1 LFTPLTQGTN
11 VTINKGKSLKYTSDK
26 VNILACSGYICYVA
40 AINLLITLAPE
51 DESPIVQ
58 PGQEDCCHQ
67 DADRDS
73 ERVAEIERERR

>member
-1 LFTPLTQGTN
+1 
-11 VTINKGKSLKYTSDK
+11 
-26 VNILACSGYICYVA
+26 
-40 AINLLITLAPE
+40 LLITLAPE

-73 ERVAEIERERR
+73 ERVAEIERERRWNILVWSQNKILDFLTFVQERNF

>member
-1 LFTPLTQGTN
+1 MVISVLLPPLIT
-11 VTINKGKSLKYTSDK
+11 
-26 VNILACSGYICYVA
+26 
-40 AINLLITLAPE
+40 AINLHITLAPE

-67 DADRDS
+67 DAVRDS